1 MVSLSKAQVFNGL
14 CEMGV
19 ASSAADLFL
28 QYHSQRPQIWRAFEA
43 TALHLLASRGG
54 DFGAKEVF
62 ENLRRGNEELPT
74 IGEFKLDNN
83 FTAMYARV
91 FVLFHPEYK
100 ARIKLK
106 KARGYVEAENE
117 PRRTPFA
124 QRSLQLA

>member
-1 MVSLSKAQVFNGL
+1 MVTLSKSQVFKGL
-14 CEMGV
+14 CELGV
-19 ASSAADLFL
+19 TPAAADLFR
-28 QYHSQRPQIWRAFEA
+28 QYHSQRPQIWKAFEA
-43 TALHLLASRGG
+43 TALHLLSTRGG

-62 ENLRRGNEELPT
+62 ENLRRGNDELPT

-106 KARGYVEAENE
+106 KAAGYAEETNE
-117 PRRTPFA
+117 PRHAPFTQRT
-124 QRSLQLA
+124 LELA

>member
-1 MVSLSKAQVFNGL
+1 MATLSKSQVFKGL

-19 ASSAADLFL
+19 NPSAADLFL

-106 KARGYVEAENE
+106 KAAGYTEESGAN
-117 PRRTPFA
+117 RYGSMS
-124 QRSLQLA
+124 QRSLQV